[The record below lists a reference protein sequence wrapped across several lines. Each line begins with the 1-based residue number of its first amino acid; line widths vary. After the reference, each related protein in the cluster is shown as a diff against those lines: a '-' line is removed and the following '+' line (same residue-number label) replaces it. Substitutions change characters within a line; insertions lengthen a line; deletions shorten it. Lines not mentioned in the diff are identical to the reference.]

1 MTPPTVLTT
10 LEFLGLTVEVTQVGE
25 RRGGR
30 SLALRL
36 AGTHID
42 LGQYEVTTISG
53 QPQALDQTFA
63 TWEAC
68 YEQLVF
74 TASRLHVARQM
85 PSIGKQMTP
94 DEWLCVMPRAAYLG
108 RVVDGVFEITCTP
121 SGLKLG
127 HALSSVRGLVTV
139 PGVGCWR
146 TIDQAAR
153 DLLLLAALD
162 DVTGVQ
168 GAAA

>member
-1 MTPPTVLTT
+1 MTPPAVLTT
-10 LEFLGLTVEVTQVGE
+10 LEYLGLTVEVLQIGE

-42 LGQYEVTTISG
+42 LGQYEATTLAG
-53 QPQALDQTFA
+53 APAALDETHA
-63 TWEAC
+63 DWDAC
-68 YEQLVF
+68 YSALVVAA
-74 TASRLHVARQM
+74 TRLHVARQL
-85 PSIGKQMTP
+85 PALKTDSLQPG
-94 DEWLCVMPRAAYLG
+94 EWICVMPAGAHLG
-108 RVVDGVFEITCTP
+108 QVRDGLFEVVTP
-121 SGLKLG
+121 SGAVLT

-139 PGVGCWR
+139 PGIGCWR

-162 DVTGVQ
+162 GAADVQ
-168 GAAA
+168 GVAA